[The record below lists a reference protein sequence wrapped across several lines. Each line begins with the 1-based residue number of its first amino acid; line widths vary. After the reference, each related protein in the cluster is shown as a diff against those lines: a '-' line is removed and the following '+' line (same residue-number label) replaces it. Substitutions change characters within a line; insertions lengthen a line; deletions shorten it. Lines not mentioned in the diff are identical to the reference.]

1 MRKPT
6 GQMQE
11 ETQKY
16 LDDYNLLYNW
26 DYNEMCDF
34 IEVYGETMFLS
45 HYETYHRLVEDYG
58 MELVDNFANYFDT
71 RKEITD
77 LFCKKVEGMDDGEI
91 MTALKQAHRVAE
103 EQQRGRGRDGAR
115 GEAAG
120 LDDLSGDPHLA
131 QAGGRETVA
140 RGDDG
145 ATPDGLTG
153 KTGRQPVNA
162 SDAATLMAGTC
173 KIKRTKIT

>member
-34 IEVYGETMFLS
+34 IEVYGETEFLT

-58 MELVDNFANYFDT
+58 MELVTLFADEFDIDSVEDFEDMYEGQFET
-71 RKEITD
+71 GQDFAFYYVNEVDKTTKDLPNWVTIDYADIWENKLSNDYVEID
-77 LFCKKVEGMDDGEI
+77 CSM
-91 MTALKQAHRVAE
+91 
-103 EQQRGRGRDGAR
+103 
-115 GEAAG
+115 
-120 LDDLSGDPHLA
+120 
-131 QAGGRETVA
+131 
-140 RGDDG
+140 
-145 ATPDGLTG
+145 
-153 KTGRQPVNA
+153 
-162 SDAATLMAGTC
+162 SDYTYGH
-173 KIKRTKIT
+173 IFKRTV